1 MIKLKKKILF
11 FFKNQ
16 LKNIAIKKIRI
27 EIKSIRKKLKE
38 NETSI
43 QF

>member
-1 MIKLKKKILF
+1 MKLRKINITF
-11 FFKNQ
+11 KKNQ
-16 LKNIAIKKIRI
+16 LKNIVIKKI

-43 QF
+43 

>member
-1 MIKLKKKILF
+1 MMKLRKINITF
-11 FFKNQ
+11 KKNQ
-16 LKNIAIKKIRI
+16 LKNIVIKKI